1 MNRRKFL
8 KSLVNL
14 ALVGTFSSLTSCSKE
29 KDETPKINPT
39 RKIKSGDNIYSIQN
53 GVLTQNGSNNSI
65 KLGILA
71 DTHAH
76 KENTEYFTNE
86 LEKEKVDVYILPG
99 DLSHS
104 FGDYEGAKD
113 DYNEIKDVLTP
124 VAETG
129 KPVFVYS
136 GNHEQR
142 KTYRKALD
150 DLTLQYNNIID
161 MQIVPV
167 ADLNGLTIV
176 GLGGNDNPRFNVP
189 EGFLLNAS
197 DFERLGEL
205 AEAYQKDKPLLIA
218 THIPQKY
225 STQRGIDIIE
235 NGQNVGSS
243 DLRTIRKS
251 LNSRFGLSG
260 HIHEAYGLI
269 TPDEQP
275 VKQGELSDE
284 LDFNPGAVYDHLRR
298 PNLKPAAGILEFRDN
313 KARAYIINR

>member
-1 MNRRKFL
+1 MDRRKFL
-8 KSLVNL
+8 KSLANL
-14 ALVGTFSSLTSCSKE
+14 ALVGTFPSLVSCSKE
-29 KDETPKINPT
+29 KDKTPKIESS
-39 RKIKSGDNIYSIQN
+39 RKIKSGNNLYSIN
-53 GVLTQNGSNNSI
+53 EGVLTQSGSSNSI

-86 LEKEKVDVYILPG
+86 LEKERVDIYILPG

-113 DYNEIKDVLTP
+113 DYNEIIDVLTP

-161 MQIVPV
+161 MQNIPV

-176 GLGGNDNPRFNVP
+176 SLGGNDNPRFNVP
-189 EGFLLNAS
+189 EGFLLSPS
-197 DFERLGEL
+197 DFEKLGKL
-205 AEAYQKDKPLLIA
+205 AEACQKDKPLLIA
-218 THIPQKY
+218 THIPQEY
-225 STQRGIDIIE
+225 STQRGLDVIE
-235 NGQNVGSS
+235 NGKNVGSS
-243 DLRTIRKS
+243 DLRKIRKS

-269 TPDEQP
+269 THDEQP
-275 VKQGELSDE
+275 VKQGELSDK
-284 LDFNPGAVYDHLRR
+284 LDFNPGAVFDHLRR
-298 PNLKPAAGILEFRDN
+298 SNLKPAAGILEFIDN